1 MRRPPWPVAAV
12 MTAWSRAWAAP
23 TCPAWALPAAWNAW
37 PSCSGTKKSRDLSFG
52 LVQRLRGL
60 GLKGEMNFSDA
71 GFKGLMR
78 QAGKSNARF
87 CCIMGP
93 DEAAA
98 GAVVV
103 KDMDSGEQQTLSL
116 DAAADFLAANSDNG
130 KK

>member
-1 MRRPPWPVAAV
+1 MH
-12 MTAWSRAWAAP
+12 S
-23 TCPAWALPAAWNAW
+23 
-37 PSCSGTKKSRDLSFG
+37 
-52 LVQRLRGL
+52 RGL

>member
-1 MRRPPWPVAAV
+1 
-12 MTAWSRAWAAP
+12 
-23 TCPAWALPAAWNAW
+23 
-37 PSCSGTKKSRDLSFG
+37 
-52 LVQRLRGL
+52 
-60 GLKGEMNFSDA
+60 
-71 GFKGLMR
+71 
-78 QAGKSNARF
+78 
-87 CCIMGP
+87 MGP